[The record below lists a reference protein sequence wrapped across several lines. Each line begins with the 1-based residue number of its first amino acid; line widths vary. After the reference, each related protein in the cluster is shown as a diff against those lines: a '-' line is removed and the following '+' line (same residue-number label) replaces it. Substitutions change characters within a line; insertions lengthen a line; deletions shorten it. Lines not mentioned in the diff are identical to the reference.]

1 MPSEGIAAVMMF
13 YMLNK
18 IADCTENVV
27 RNLLSSEG
35 KKGGLIFME
44 GKQQIAK
51 RRLFTLVGRAG

>member
-1 MPSEGIAAVMMF
+1 MPSDGIAAVMMF

-27 RNLLSSEG
+27 GIYCRLKA
-35 KKGGLIFME
+35 KKGINIYG